1 MFIKLKTIKEECGG
15 CPTLFKDFTE
25 SGELFVAR
33 LRHGFMNITLND
45 IECYPNGLNGV
56 CRYEDFKTQTA
67 LRGYFID
74 DSKAEYSS
82 RITEIEEAIIETF
95 KDVVKVEFLVDC
107 EATDYGD
114 SYKKGKTYKAK
125 IEITELLVEKGL
137 AVINDDTY
145 ERKKQL
151 SKNK

>member
-1 MFIKLKTIKEECGG
+1 MWWL
-15 CPTLFKDFTE
+15 PTLFEGFTG
-25 SGELFVAR
+25 SDELFIAR
-33 LRHGFMNITLND
+33 LRHGFMKITLND
-45 IECYPNGLNGV
+45 IDLVKCYPDGLDGI
-56 CRYEDFKTQTA
+56 CRFEDFKTQAA

-107 EATDYGD
+107 EATDYRD